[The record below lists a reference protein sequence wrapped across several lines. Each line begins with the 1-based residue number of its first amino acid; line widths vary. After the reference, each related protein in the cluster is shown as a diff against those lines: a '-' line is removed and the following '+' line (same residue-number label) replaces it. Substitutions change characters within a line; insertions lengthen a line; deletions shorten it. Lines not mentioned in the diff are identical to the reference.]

1 MKTLAVEGWE
11 TRQRILVILAHPD
24 DPEFFC
30 GATIARWVD
39 AGHSVRY
46 CLLTCG
52 DKGSSDPLM
61 DPRELAR
68 LREGEQRAAAAVLGV
83 ESVRFLNYPDGEL
96 IPTLEARREVVRVV
110 RQEKPDILVTCD
122 PTNYFPDDTRINHPD
137 HRAAGQI
144 VVDAFF
150 PGVGNPMYFPALI
163 QDGLPP
169 HTVKELWLSGT
180 IQPNTT
186 LDVTPFW
193 PVKLAALHEHRSQIG
208 EVAAFDERMLSRR
221 APDSTPEAPRFEEK
235 LRRFKFA

>member
-46 CLLTCG
+46 CLLTRG

-163 QDGLPP
+163 QEGLPP

-221 APDSTPEAPRFEEK
+221 APDSMPEAPRFEEK